1 MISLS
6 LQLNGHRY
14 LDWQRKSVL
23 KLRGYTEMY
32 ALLNSKK
39 ESAKMSDDE
48 RVLECQKKIKRLR
61 LCIRQEVKI
70 C

>member
-1 MISLS
+1 
-6 LQLNGHRY
+6 
-14 LDWQRKSVL
+14 
-23 KLRGYTEMY
+23 MY

-48 RVLECQKKIKRLR
+48 RVLECQKEIKRLR
-61 LCIRQEVKI
+61 QCVRQEVKI